1 METKQPN
8 RKVFISFLGASNY
21 GECHYYIDD
30 YVSQKIRYIQEATIE
45 YLVQK
50 KGFDENSV
58 AYILLTDKAKKQN
71 WEAFDFKKPCSDEL
85 FHSEGLKVRL
95 DAMHLP
101 FKYESIDS
109 LPDGNNEQEIWEIF
123 QRIYEKLE
131 DNDELYFDL
140 THGYRYLPML
150 VLVLG
155 SYARF
160 LKNITVKH
168 VSYGN
173 FEGRDLTTNHA
184 LIVDLMPLI
193 TLQNWSYAAGQ
204 FFDNGSVTELHK
216 IAKEKSVNLI
226 KQNKEKSEDAQL
238 LNGFTDKLKAFVL
251 ERSFCRGKEIIDARV
266 IRELKQKEQQLSKN
280 VIPVFEPIINKFS
293 EVLEKEN
300 GTPSTLNA
308 LSAARWCFDHHL
320 YQQSAT
326 ILEEFF
332 ISYYCEKYGLEIGV
346 EKDRELIGS
355 MVYAQSQKEKWDFET
370 AFQNYFKKNKID
382 EDKAMAFRL
391 KFLKVWFDTTLNN
404 AEVIAKFQSLKD
416 LRNTYNHSGMNYTNI
431 KTAQGIQNDLASLL
445 GYFEDLF
452 SKTNIEQNPVG
463 FPPLFINL
471 SNHPSSTWD
480 EKQLAAAREYGEI
493 VEFPFPAVPAEATTE
508 KLEDIAQDLL
518 EQVGV
523 ITKKNTNSTIHV
535 MGEMNLTFSIVKKF
549 QQSCYRCVASTTTRN
564 TVDNPDGTKTSKFQF
579 VQFREYGQ

>member
-30 YVSQKIRYIQEATIE
+30 YVSKKIRYIQEATIE

-101 FKYESIDS
+101 FNYESIDS

-226 KQNKEKSEDAQL
+226 KHNKEISGDAKL
-238 LNGFTDKLKAFVL
+238 LNGFTDKLKAFVW
-251 ERSFCRGKEIIDARV
+251 ERSFCRGKDIIDARV

-332 ISYYCEKYGLEIGV
+332 ISYFCEKYDLEIGE
-346 EKDRELIGS
+346 EKNRELIGS
-355 MVYAQSQKEKWDFET
+355 KIFATQEKKDFDS
-370 AFQNYFKKNKID
+370 AFSNYLERNKID
-382 EDKAMAFRL
+382 EDASNILRS
-391 KFLKVWFDTTLNN
+391 KFKCIWSDEILSD
-404 AEVIAKFQSLKD
+404 ADVIAKFQSLRD

-431 KTAQGIQNDLASLL
+431 KTAQSIQQDLEEYLC
-445 GYFEDLF
+445 YFEDLF

-471 SNHPSSTWD
+471 SNHPSFDWD
-480 EKQLAAAREYGEI
+480 EKQLAAAREYG
-493 VEFPFPAVPAEATTE
+493 VVVDVPFPAVPAEATTE
-508 KLEDIAQDLL
+508 ELEAIAQDLL

-523 ITKKNTNSTIHV
+523 ITKKNTDSTIHV
-535 MGEMNLTFSIVKKF
+535 MGEMNLTYILVGRL
-549 QQSCYRCVASTTTRN
+549 QHLGYRCVASTTVRN

>member
-30 YVSQKIRYIQEATIE
+30 YVSKKIRYIQEATIE

-101 FKYESIDS
+101 FNYESIDS

-251 ERSFCRGKEIIDARV
+251 ERSFCRGKDIIDARV

-300 GTPSTLNA
+300 DTASTLNA

-332 ISYYCEKYGLEIGV
+332 ISYFCEKYDLEIG
-346 EKDRELIGS
+346 EGKNRELIGS
-355 MVYAQSQKEKWDFET
+355 KIFANQEKKDFDS
-370 AFQNYFKKNKID
+370 AFSNYLERNKID
-382 EDKAMAFRL
+382 EDASNILRS
-391 KFLKVWFDTTLNN
+391 KFKCIWSDEILSD
-404 AEVIAKFQSLKD
+404 ADVIAKFQSLRD

-480 EKQLAAAREYGEI
+480 EKQLAAAREYG
-493 VEFPFPAVPAEATTE
+493 VVVDVPFPAVSAEATTE
-508 KLEDIAQDLL
+508 ELEAIAQDLL

-523 ITKKNTNSTIHV
+523 ITKKNTDSTIHV
-535 MGEMNLTFSIVKKF
+535 MGEMNLTYILVGRL
-549 QQSCYRCVASTTTRN
+549 QHLGYRCVASTTVRN
-564 TVDNPDGTKTSKFQF
+564 AVDNPDGTKTSKFQF
-579 VQFREYGQ
+579 VQFREYGE